1 MDRELIQALTARR
14 GHFRLESG
22 HHGDLWLDLDAFL
35 LRPATVRPFAVELAR
50 RLAAHG
56 IDAVCGPLT
65 GGAFVAQ
72 TVAAELGIAFLHAE
86 RIATGRAGLFP
97 VDYRLPEPLRRHAA
111 GARVAVVDDAVNAG
125 SALRAT
131 VADLEACG
139 AEVVALGALLTL
151 GGAAWSDAAG
161 RFLPLERIGHL
172 ESGLWAPDGCPLC
185 AAGMGLGV
193 GRGWRRA
200 LCEIP

>member
-22 HHGDLWLDLDAFL
+22 HHGDLWLDPDAFL
-35 LRPATVRPFAVELAR
+35 LRPATVRPFAVELAH

-56 IDAVCGPLT
+56 IDAVCGPLS

-72 TVAAELGIAFLHAE
+72 TIAAELGIAFLHAE

-97 VDYRLPEPLRRHAA
+97 IDYRLPEPLRRHAA

-131 VADLEACG
+131 VVDLESCG
-139 AEVVALGALLTL
+139 AEIVALGALLTL
-151 GGAAWSDAAG
+151 GGAASSCVAA
-161 RFLPLERIGHL
+161 RSLPLERIGNL
-172 ESGLWAPDGCPLC
+172 ESGLWMPDACPLC
-185 AAGMGLGV
+185 EAGV
-193 GRGWRRA
+193 GLDVAVG
-200 LCEIP
+200 